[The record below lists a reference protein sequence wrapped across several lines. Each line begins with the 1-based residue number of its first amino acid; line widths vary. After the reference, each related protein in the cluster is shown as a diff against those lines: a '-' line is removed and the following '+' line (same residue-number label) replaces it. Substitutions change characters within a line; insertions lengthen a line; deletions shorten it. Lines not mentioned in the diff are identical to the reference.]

1 MIVKSPNQVSPSG
14 WLKWFPVPRNF
25 NVEAKSRI
33 GTGRE
38 WPAPPNAK
46 RTKPFQGACLKSQDF
61 ISRFVTSVGIRST
74 VGPLQDVQFTLP
86 DLTVPA
92 A

>member
-1 MIVKSPNQVSPSG
+1 
-14 WLKWFPVPRNF
+14 
-25 NVEAKSRI
+25 
-33 GTGRE
+33 
-38 WPAPPNAK
+38 
-46 RTKPFQGACLKSQDF
+46 LKSQDF